1 MKNGMVKIKKALISV
16 SNKSGLKKF
25 VSDLNSLDIKVIA
38 SGGTAKFIED
48 NGFNVIDIE
57 KITGFPQLLG
67 GRVKTLHPKIH
78 SSILAD
84 RGNQNHIKD
93 LKKMEI
99 DTIDLVVC
107 DLYPFS
113 DAVDKKKDIDY
124 CVENIDIGGIT
135 LLRAAGKNF
144 KYVTVI
150 TNIYQYQEVI
160 DHLKENKGYSTY
172 KFRLKKAN
180 QAFESSNNTI
190 SKFKMV

>member
-48 NGFNVIDIE
+48 NGFNVVDIE

-67 GRVKTLHPKIH
+67 GRVKTLHQKIH

-107 DLYPFS
+107 DLYPFQ
-113 DAVDKKKDIDY
+113 IQ
-124 CVENIDIGGIT
+124 
-135 LLRAAGKNF
+135 L
-144 KYVTVI
+144 
-150 TNIYQYQEVI
+150 
-160 DHLKENKGYSTY
+160 
-172 KFRLKKAN
+172 LKKR
-180 QAFESSNNTI
+180 I
-190 SKFKMV
+190 LIIVLRI

>member
-1 MKNGMVKIKKALISV
+1 MKNSMVKIKKALISV

-48 NGFNVIDIE
+48 NGFNVVDIE

-84 RGNQNHIKD
+84 RGKQNHIKD

-113 DAVDKKKDIDY
+113 DASDKKKDIDY
-124 CVENIDIGGIT
+124 CV
-135 LLRAAGKNF
+135 
-144 KYVTVI
+144 
-150 TNIYQYQEVI
+150 
-160 DHLKENKGYSTY
+160 
-172 KFRLKKAN
+172 
-180 QAFESSNNTI
+180 
-190 SKFKMV
+190 